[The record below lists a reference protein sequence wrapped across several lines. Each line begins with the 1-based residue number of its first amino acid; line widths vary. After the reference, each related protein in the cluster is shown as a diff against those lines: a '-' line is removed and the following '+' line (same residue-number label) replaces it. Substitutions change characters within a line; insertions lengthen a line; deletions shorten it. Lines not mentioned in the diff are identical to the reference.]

1 MCSAKTQLLQMKKTP
16 SLVFCV
22 LMDVIGYASYAIP
35 VLGEF
40 ADIVWA
46 PISAFIFYKTF
57 GGSKGI
63 FGGIF
68 NFIEEILPGMDFI
81 PTFTIMWFIQSKKQV
96 KTGNKMQLS
105 KLF

>member
-1 MCSAKTQLLQMKKTP
+1 MKQGNP
-16 SLVFCV
+16 SLLFCV
-22 LMDVIGYASYAIP
+22 LMERIGYASYAIP

-46 PISAFIFYKTF
+46 PISAFAFYRTF
-57 GGSKGI
+57 GGTKGI

-81 PTFTIMWFIQSKKQV
+81 PSFTIMWFLQSKKQV
-96 KTGNKMQLS
+96 KPGSKMQLS
-105 KLF
+105 RPF